1 VSSSEKKLIVDQRM
15 MLIAVERYVVK
26 NQLHLVG
33 EFFPGFLYFNRKDD
47 LHIQYMNP
55 KGLEKVDLSL
65 SYIQENGAEFFQT
78 YSHPKSISEVFPR
91 FIDFY
96 NRNETGR
103 TYADCQEILNPYTKE
118 FYQMLTV
125 TKVVKGLEGLMSVS
139 LPVNELGPNMRKIKG
154 FVGVDPFYEKN
165 FVKFQSLT
173 NREVDIFKWIVRGF
187 TSRAIA
193 E

>member
-1 VSSSEKKLIVDQRM
+1 
-15 MLIAVERYVVK
+15 
-26 NQLHLVG
+26 
-33 EFFPGFLYFNRKDD
+33 
-47 LHIQYMNP
+47 
-55 KGLEKVDLSL
+55 
-65 SYIQENGAEFFQT
+65 
-78 YSHPKSISEVFPR
+78 
-91 FIDFY
+91 
-96 NRNETGR
+96 
-103 TYADCQEILNPYTKE
+103 
-118 FYQMLTV
+118 MLTV